1 MIFGGGVKPGAL
13 AVRAR
18 LVALAI
24 ALCGAFL
31 LVIPQPTAL
40 VESRETTAQIDFDA
54 LHAQAKDALTMLQL
68 AHERRIAGVIVEE
81 F

>member
-1 MIFGGGVKPGAL
+1 L

-18 LVALAI
+18 FVVLAI

-31 LVIPQPTAL
+31 LVIPQPTAP
-40 VESRETTAQIDFDA
+40 VEPRETAAQIDFDA
-54 LHAQAKDALTMLQL
+54 LHAQATDALTTLQL
-68 AHERRIAGVIVEE
+68 SHERRIAGVVVEE